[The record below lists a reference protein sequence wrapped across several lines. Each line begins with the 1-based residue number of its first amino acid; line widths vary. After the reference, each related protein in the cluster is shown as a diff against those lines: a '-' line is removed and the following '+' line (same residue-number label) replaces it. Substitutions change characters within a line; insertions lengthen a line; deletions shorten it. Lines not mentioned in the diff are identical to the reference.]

1 MNITLRAGERF
12 FINGAVIRIDRK
24 ATIELLNDVTFL
36 LENHVMQAKD
46 ATTLTRQIYF
56 AVQIMLIDPSAT
68 PTATPLARSLMETA
82 LARLSDARADLGLAG
97 RRPVAWPRAQFRG
110 DEGVARPLSLRRPR
124 ARAAG
129 GDPERRLNRRSR

>member
-36 LENHVMQAKD
+36 LENHVMQAEH

-56 AVQIMLIDPSAT
+56 AVQIMLMD
-68 PTATPLARSLMETA
+68 PTATATATTLADALIETA
-82 LARLSDARADLGLAG
+82 LGAYRSPELVSGL
-97 RRPVAWPRAQFRG
+97 R
-110 DEGVARPLSLRRPR
+110 GVAQSVGKARNFDALKALRALFPLEDAELKRD
-124 ARAAG
+124 AEATAA
-129 GDPERRLNRRSR
+129 

>member
-56 AVQIMLIDPSAT
+56 AVQIMLMDPGAT
-68 PTATPLARSLMETA
+68 ATATPLARSLLDTA
-82 LARLSDARADLGLAG
+82 LAAYRTPELVSGLKGVGLSLARA
-97 RRPVAWPRAQFRG
+97 RG
-110 DEGVARPLSLRRPR
+110 FEAMKTLRTLFSLEDEELKRE
-124 ARAAG
+124 AA
-129 GDPERRLNRRSR
+129 NAA